1 MKKNFVSIIIPVYN
15 SEKYLSSCLLSMV
28 NQTYKKIEII
38 CIENGSNDNS
48 YNILK
53 TFSKNYKNIKVIN
66 LKKPS
71 LSNALNKG
79 IKLSKGEFIARMD
92 ADDIS
97 HPKRIEK
104 QIKFLKKRKDVSIVG
119 TDINLI
125 DENGNFLKKIKYPNK
140 FKDLKKKL
148 EIDSFVAHPSV
159 MMRKKIFSKLKG
171 YRYQFCPAED
181 YDLWLRALHYYKIEN
196 MGQTLLN
203 YRQHSNKMGSVMDLQ
218 TILGA
223 TYARELYFKRL
234 KLKIKS
240 EKIKFNRLVKMKDV
254 INIGVKKHK
263 IFIHL
268 MNIIQKNKFKGFG
281 YLKMLEL
288 IMTK

>member
-15 SEKYLSSCLLSMV
+15 SEKYLSSCLLSIV

-48 YNILK
+48 YSILK
-53 TFSKNYKNIKVIN
+53 IFSKNYKNIKVIN

-104 QIKFLKKRKDVSIVG
+104 QIKFLKKKKDVSIVG

-125 DENGNFLKKIKYPNK
+125 DENGNFLKKIKYPHK

-159 MMRKKIFSKLKG
+159 MMRKKIFSILKG

-181 YDLWLRALHYYKIEN
+181 YDLWLRALHHYKIEN

-234 KLKIKS
+234 NLKIKS

-263 IFIHL
+263 IFTHL
-268 MNIIQKNKFKGFG
+268 MNIIRKNKFKSFG